1 MSDGGGTART
11 GGGRITRRQLLTGAG
26 AAAVGGLA
34 IGGLGGYALGSSGD
48 DDGSGGTGA
57 TGGDGGSTETIKLG
71 SASPT
76 SGPYSGDGQE
86 MVRGHELAI
95 AEINANG
102 GVLGRQLELV
112 VVDVEDPFAPEKMV
126 NAARRLTNEGVAA
139 TFSGY
144 TTTTSAEFDVYA
156 EYGGPMFHLNTFQPN
171 ADYVA
176 DNGITNIY
184 HSCPTEV
191 WYGPGFIQ
199 FMERLIDAGAWEP
212 SSETAAVVTSND
224 PYSISIAR
232 TVRAGLEELGW
243 GVPVYE
249 QVTAPLTEWGPVL
262 AKIRQDPPG
271 LIFHADYIPG
281 DLASFQQQFRS
292 DPTPS
297 LMYQQYG
304 PSIPEYLELAGADAD
319 GVIWS
324 TVIGTL
330 PDATGEAFRERYREE
345 YDAEAGLSQAGGQYD
360 LVHVWAQAAGMA
372 GDPADFEQVNANL
385 ARMLYRGVSGTY
397 NYNPGELT
405 AIPFPDEVND
415 PSLGMAHLT
424 FQIQD
429 QSQVLVDPEPYI
441 EGEFQLPAWL

>member
-1 MSDGGGTART
+1 
-11 GGGRITRRQLLTGAG
+11 
-26 AAAVGGLA
+26 
-34 IGGLGGYALGSSGD
+34 
-48 DDGSGGTGA
+48 
-57 TGGDGGSTETIKLG
+57 
-71 SASPT
+71 
-76 SGPYSGDGQE
+76 
-86 MVRGHELAI
+86 MVRGQELAI

-112 VVDVEDPFAPEKMV
+112 VVDVEDPFAPERMV
-126 NAARRLTNEGVAA
+126 NAARRLSNEGVAA

-156 EYGGPMFHLNTFQPN
+156 EYGAPMFHLNTFQPN

-199 FMERLIDAGAWEP
+199 FMQRLIDAGAWEP
-212 SSETAAVVTSND
+212 SSESAAVVTSND

-232 TVRAGLEELGW
+232 TVRADLEDLGW
-243 GVPVYE
+243 EITVAE

-262 AKIRQDPPG
+262 SKIRQNPPG

-304 PSIPEYLELAGADAD
+304 PSIPEYLELAGTDAD

-330 PDATGEAFRERYREE
+330 PDSTGEAFRELYREE

-360 LVHVWAQAAGMA
+360 LVHVWAQAAAMA
-372 GDPADFEQVNANL
+372 GDPANFEQVNDNL
-385 ARMLYRGVSGTY
+385 KRMLYRGVSGTY
-397 NYNPGELT
+397 HFKPEELT

-429 QSQVLVDPEPYI
+429 QEQVLVDPDPYI
-441 EGEFQLPAWL
+441 QGEFQLPAWL

>member
-1 MSDGGGTART
+1 MSDGAR
-11 GGGRITRRQLLTGAG
+11 GSGGRVTRRQLLTGAG
-26 AAAVGGLA
+26 AAAVGGLVV
-34 IGGLGGYALGSSGD
+34 GGVGGFVAGSSGD
-48 DDGSGGTGA
+48 DATTDSGGPA
-57 TGGDGGSTETIKLG
+57 GDGGTTETIKLG

-76 SGPYSGDGQE
+76 TGAYSGDGQE
-86 MVRGHELAI
+86 MVRGQELAI

-112 VVDVEDPFAPEKMV
+112 VVDVEDPFAPERMV
-126 NAARRLTNEGVAA
+126 NAARRLSNEGVAA

-156 EYGGPMFHLNTFQPN
+156 EYGAPMFHLNTFQPN

-199 FMERLIDAGAWEP
+199 FMQRLIDAGAWKP
-212 SSETAAVVTSND
+212 SSESAAVVTSND

-232 TVRAGLEELGW
+232 TVRADLEKLGW
-243 GVPVYE
+243 DITVAE

-262 AKIRQDPPG
+262 SKIRQNPPG

-304 PSIPEYLELAGADAD
+304 PSIPEYLELAGSDAD

-330 PDATGEAFRERYREE
+330 PDASGEAFRDLYRQE

-360 LVHVWAQAAGMA
+360 LVHVWAQSAAMA
-372 GDPADFEQVNANL
+372 GDPANFEQVNDNL
-385 ARMLYRGVSGTY
+385 KRMLYRGVSGTY
-397 NYNPGELT
+397 HFKPEELT

-429 QSQVLVDPEPYI
+429 QKQVLVDPDPYI
-441 EGEFQLPAWL
+441 KGEFQLPAWL

>member
-1 MSDGGGTART
+1 MSDGAGAGRTT
-11 GGGRITRRQLLTGAG
+11 GGRVTRRQLLTGAG
-26 AAAVGGLA
+26 AAA
-34 IGGLGGYALGSSGD
+34 IGGLVVGGVGGYAMGSSGD
-48 DDGSGGTGA
+48 DDGSGTTTT

-76 SGPYSGDGQE
+76 TGAYSGDGQE
-86 MVRGHELAI
+86 MVRGQELAV
-95 AEINANG
+95 ADINAGG

-112 VVDVEDPFAPEKMV
+112 VFDVEDPFAPEKMV

-156 EYGGPMFHLNTFQPN
+156 QYGAPMFHLNTFQPN

-191 WYGPGFIQ
+191 WYGPGFVQ
-199 FMERLIDAGAWEP
+199 FMQRLIDAGAWEP
-212 SSETAAVVTSND
+212 SSESAAVVTSND
-224 PYSISIAR
+224 PYSISIAK
-232 TVRAGLEELGW
+232 TVRADVEGLGW
-243 GVPVYE
+243 DIPVYE

-262 AKIRQDPPG
+262 AKIRQNPPG

-330 PDATGEAFRERYREE
+330 PDQTGQAFRERDSQE

-360 LVHVWAQAAGMA
+360 LVHVWAQAAAMA
-372 GDPADFEQVNANL
+372 GDPAAFEQVNENL
-385 ARMLYRGVSGTY
+385 KRMLYRGVSGTY
-397 NYNPGELT
+397 NFKPGELT
-405 AIPFPDEVND
+405 AIPFPDQVND

-424 FQIQD
+424 FQIQN
-429 QSQVLVDPEPYI
+429 QEQVLVDPDPYI
-441 EGEFQLPAWL
+441 QGEFQLPAWL

>member
-1 MSDGGGTART
+1 MSDGAR
-11 GGGRITRRQLLTGAG
+11 GSEGRVTRRQLLTGAG
-26 AAAVGGLA
+26 AAAVGGLVV
-34 IGGLGGYALGSSGD
+34 GGVGGFVAGSSGD
-48 DDGSGGTGA
+48 DATTDSGGPA
-57 TGGDGGSTETIKLG
+57 GDGGTTETIKLG

-76 SGPYSGDGQE
+76 TGAYSGDGQE
-86 MVRGHELAI
+86 MVRGQELAI

-112 VVDVEDPFAPEKMV
+112 VVDVEDPFAPERMV
-126 NAARRLTNEGVAA
+126 NAARRLSNEGVAA

-156 EYGGPMFHLNTFQPN
+156 EYGAPMFHLNTFQPN

-199 FMERLIDAGAWEP
+199 FMQRLIDAGAWKP
-212 SSETAAVVTSND
+212 SSESAAVVTSND

-232 TVRAGLEELGW
+232 TVRADLEKLGW
-243 GVPVYE
+243 DITVAE

-262 AKIRQDPPG
+262 SKIRQNPPG

-304 PSIPEYLELAGADAD
+304 PSIPEYLELAGSDAD

-330 PDATGEAFRERYREE
+330 PDASGEAFRDLYRQE

-360 LVHVWAQAAGMA
+360 LVHVWAQSAAMA
-372 GDPADFEQVNANL
+372 GDPANFEQVNDNL
-385 ARMLYRGVSGTY
+385 KRMLYRGVSGTY
-397 NYNPGELT
+397 HFKPEELT

-429 QSQVLVDPEPYI
+429 QEQVLVDPDPYI
-441 EGEFQLPAWL
+441 KGEFQLPAWL

>member
-1 MSDGGGTART
+1 
-11 GGGRITRRQLLTGAG
+11 
-26 AAAVGGLA
+26 
-34 IGGLGGYALGSSGD
+34 
-48 DDGSGGTGA
+48 
-57 TGGDGGSTETIKLG
+57 
-71 SASPT
+71 
-76 SGPYSGDGQE
+76 
-86 MVRGHELAI
+86 
-95 AEINANG
+95 
-102 GVLGRQLELV
+102 
-112 VVDVEDPFAPEKMV
+112 
-126 NAARRLTNEGVAA
+126 
-139 TFSGY
+139 
-144 TTTTSAEFDVYA
+144 
-156 EYGGPMFHLNTFQPN
+156 MFHLNTFQPN

-199 FMERLIDAGAWEP
+199 FMQRLIDARGMGAQLGA
-212 SSETAAVVTSND
+212 AAVVTSND

-232 TVRAGLEELGW
+232 TVRADLEDLGW
-243 GVPVYE
+243 EITVAE

-262 AKIRQDPPG
+262 SKIRQDPPG

-304 PSIPEYLELAGADAD
+304 PSIPEYLELAGTDAD

-330 PDATGEAFRERYREE
+330 PDSTGEAFREALPRGIRRGSR
-345 YDAEAGLSQAGGQYD
+345 AQPGRWPVRPGPRVGAVRRHGGR
-360 LVHVWAQAAGMA
+360 
-372 GDPADFEQVNANL
+372 PANFEQVNDNL
-385 ARMLYRGVSGTY
+385 KRMLYRGVSGTY
-397 NYNPGELT
+397 NFKPEELT

-429 QSQVLVDPEPYI
+429 RKQVLVDPEPYI
-441 EGEFQLPAWL
+441 QG

>member
-1 MSDGGGTART
+1 MSDGAGAGTT
-11 GGGRITRRQLLTGAG
+11 GGQRVTRRQLLTGAG
-26 AAAVGGLA
+26 AAAIGGLA
-34 IGGLGGYALGSSGD
+34 VGGIGGYALGSSGD
-48 DDGSGGTGA
+48 DGGSSDTGGA
-57 TGGDGGSTETIKLG
+57 TGSGGSTETIKLG

-76 SGPYSGDGQE
+76 TGAYSGDGQE
-86 MVRGHELAI
+86 MVRGQELAI
-95 AEINANG
+95 AELNANG

-112 VVDVEDPFAPEKMV
+112 VVDVEDPFAPERMV
-126 NAARRLTNEGVAA
+126 NAARRLSNEGVAA

-156 EYGGPMFHLNTFQPN
+156 EYGAPMFHLNTFQPN

-199 FMERLIDAGAWEP
+199 FMQRLIDAGAWEP
-212 SSETAAVVTSND
+212 SSESAAVVTSND

-232 TVRAGLEELGW
+232 TVRADLEELGW
-243 GVPVYE
+243 DITVAE

-262 AKIRQDPPG
+262 SKIRQNPPG

-292 DPTPS
+292 DPTAS

-304 PSIPEYLELAGADAD
+304 PSIPEYLELAGSDAD

-330 PDATGEAFRERYREE
+330 PDSTGDAFRDLYREE

-360 LVHVWAQAAGMA
+360 LVHVWAQSAAMA
-372 GDPADFEQVNANL
+372 GDPMAFEQVNDNL
-385 ARMLYRGVSGTY
+385 KRMLYRGVSGTY
-397 NYNPGELT
+397 HFKPEELT

-429 QSQVLVDPEPYI
+429 QEQVLVDPDPYI
-441 EGEFQLPAWL
+441 QGEFQLPAWL